1 MPNFSFTWNT
11 ITFSESDG
19 QVDAIINLEGT
30 ADGFG
35 FVMSTLV
42 AHGAGTPSGTYD
54 FLGVSFP
61 EEGEQVIG
69 RGTGEWRQ
77 VAPDRWES
85 NGPTTL
91 STGDTIKGEAV
102 FDLPNRTW
110 SGTFS

>member
-1 MPNFSFTWNT
+1 MANFSFKSNT
-11 ITFSESDG
+11 ISFSESDD
-19 QVDAIINLEGT
+19 QVDATITLEGT

-35 FVMSTLV
+35 TVLATLV
-42 AHGAGTPSGTYD
+42 AHGAGTPSGTYT

-85 NGPTTL
+85 NGPTSL
-91 STGDTIKGEAV
+91 STGDTVKGEGV